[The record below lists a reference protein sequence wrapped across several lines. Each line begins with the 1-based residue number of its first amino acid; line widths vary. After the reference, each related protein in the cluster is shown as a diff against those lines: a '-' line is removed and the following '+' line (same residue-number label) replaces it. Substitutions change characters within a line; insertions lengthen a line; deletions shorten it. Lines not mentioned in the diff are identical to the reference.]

1 MGIKTVNENKP
12 NQLLGVIKREYTFIN
27 ILLFIISI
35 LSLGSCGELW
45 KQPEEGKRFL
55 GITYDSLQPVKIP
68 LVIFFILIFCIAS
81 FPFVKSA
88 LTQIKN
94 ITFPSFKRIVVNTLQ
109 VICFTFFLIFCI
121 YYFEVIIKFSYEFF
135 KK

>member
-1 MGIKTVNENKP
+1 MAIKTVNEIKP
-12 NQLLGVIKREYTFIN
+12 NQLLGVIKREYSFIN

-45 KQPEEGKRFL
+45 KQPEEGKRFF
-55 GITYDSLQPVKIP
+55 GNAYDSLQPGKIP

-88 LTQIKN
+88 LAQIKN
-94 ITFPSFKRIVVNTLQ
+94 ITFPSFKKIAVNTLQ
-109 VICFTFFLIFCI
+109 VICFTFFLILCI
-121 YYFEVIIKFSYEFF
+121 YYFGVIIKLSHEFF